1 MGAHPMRHRER
12 NAVTHEQ
19 FKAGRR
25 SLGLSVYQ
33 LGHILNTAPDT
44 IRKWELPDH
53 RCTARGPN
61 PVAAR
66 VLHWL
71 LAGYRPPEW
80 PTTPQITTD
89 SHERAE
95 NDSD

>member
-1 MGAHPMRHRER
+1 MTP
-12 NAVTHEQ
+12 EQ

-44 IRKWELPDH
+44 IRKWELPHH
-53 RCTARGPN
+53 RSTARGPN
-61 PVAAR
+61 PVAVG

-71 LAGYRPPEW
+71 LAFYCPWGLPA
-80 PTTPQITTD
+80 TTQIPKD

-95 NDSD
+95 DDSD

>member
-1 MGAHPMRHRER
+1 MGAHPMRHREG
-12 NAVTHEQ
+12 NAVTPDQ

-25 SLGLSVYQ
+25 SLGLSVYE
-33 LGHILNTAPDT
+33 LGRILNTAPDT
-44 IRKWELPDH
+44 IRKWEMLE
-53 RCTARGPN
+53 ARSSGRSVN

-80 PTTPQITTD
+80 PTAPQIPKD

-95 NDSD
+95 DDRD

>member
-1 MGAHPMRHRER
+1 MTP
-12 NAVTHEQ
+12 EQ

-44 IRKWELPDH
+44 IRKWEMSE
-53 RCTARGPN
+53 ARSSGRGVN
-61 PVAAR
+61 PVASR
-66 VLHWL
+66 VMEWL

-80 PTTPQITTD
+80 PDATQ
-89 SHERAE
+89 ER
-95 NDSD
+95 NDHDRR

>member
-1 MGAHPMRHRER
+1 MTP
-12 NAVTHEQ
+12 EQ

-33 LGHILNTAPDT
+33 LGHIINTAPHT
-44 IRKWELPDH
+44 IRKWEMSE
-53 RCTARGPN
+53 ARSSGRSVN

-66 VLHWL
+66 VMEWL

-80 PTTPQITTD
+80 PTMPQFPTD

-95 NDSD
+95 DDSDRTKET